1 MTSDLLEDADQV
13 GPGAQVGHVQHVCEG
28 GQHLHLVQN
37 LKHGRNENKDS
48 FHFDGKIH
56 LSVKLCPLSTHLTSA
71 GCADNQQSLSFW
83 RSLLEQHQESLNRG
97 VRGE

>member
-56 LSVKLCPLSTHLTSA
+56 
-71 GCADNQQSLSFW
+71 
-83 RSLLEQHQESLNRG
+83 
-97 VRGE
+97 